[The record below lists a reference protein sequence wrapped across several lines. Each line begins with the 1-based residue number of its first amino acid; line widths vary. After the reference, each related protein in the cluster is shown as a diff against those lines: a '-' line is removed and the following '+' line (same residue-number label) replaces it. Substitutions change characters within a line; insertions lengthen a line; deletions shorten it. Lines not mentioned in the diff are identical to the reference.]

1 MQTIVVQDGHE
12 QIAEDGA
19 GDEDQAVMLA
29 ASEDERFQTVRAF
42 MKKPKVSLE
51 YVRSL
56 PASKRQ
62 EPELP
67 RTAGSFDTTAVK
79 QKIEIAT
86 SSACRTW
93 GREGG
98 YLRADRR
105 RGASGYQSQQKS
117 LLRTTGPGS

>member
-1 MQTIVVQDGHE
+1 MQTIVVQDGYDRV
-12 QIAEDGA
+12 AEDA
-19 GDEDQAVMLA
+19 VGDEEQVAMLA
-29 ASEDERFQTVRAF
+29 ASQDERFQTVRAF

-56 PASKRQ
+56 PASKNQ

-67 RTAGSFDTTAVK
+67 QTAGSFDTTAVK
-79 QKIEIAT
+79 QKIEHAT
-86 SSACRTW
+86 SSVCRTW

-105 RGASGYQSQQKS
+105 RGASGYQN
-117 LLRTTGPGS
+117 